1 MENVGYV
8 LAGYLLTAGAITG
21 YLWSLL
27 SRARRAHRMA
37 GAVDGQPAPPARA

>member
-1 MENVGYV
+1 VDNVGYV

-21 YLWSLL
+21 YLWGLL

-37 GAVDGQPAPPARA
+37 GAVDGRPEPPARA